1 MFNHVPC
8 AAIQTCKAVP
18 ITERSNYYT
27 ESDLSAIPLHN
38 SSLIH
43 VVMISL
49 DQYIQFTPQY
59 SSQEDGLYIKSII
72 ANIKIPL
79 YLRIVVGSVLPSITP
94 QLTDVNYQLIMM
106 YLIIAYGATE
116 PFLKKNCFPQKK
128 GHITFWSF
136 LGMPKKHTFQAF
148 WHFAKNKH
156 LQGIRAQP
164 HPSRDVT

>member
-8 AAIQTCKAVP
+8 AASQTCKVVP
-18 ITERSNYYT
+18 VTERPNYYT
-27 ESDLSAIPLHN
+27 DSGLSAIQLHT

-79 YLRIVVGSVLPSITP
+79 YLRIVVGTELPSITP
-94 QLTDVNYQLIMM
+94 QLTDVNCELIMM
-106 YLIIAYGATE
+106 YLIVVQGAAET
-116 PFLKKNCFPQKK
+116 FFKKDCFPQKK
-128 GHITFWSF
+128 WPHYFLVFFGYAKKTHF
-136 LGMPKKHTFQAF
+136 LGFLAFCKK
-148 WHFAKNKH
+148 
-156 LQGIRAQP
+156 
-164 HPSRDVT
+164 